1 VAQAEVVGWI
11 PGTPYSRATIRS
23 TDLHIV
29 KHALVAS
36 GIGIHYIR
44 PLIHEDQ
51 RPPSAS
57 DLDMAL
63 FCYWLQPDRPLS
75 SPEIKEAALEA
86 FRAAGVPAMADEQHA

>member
-11 PGTPYSRATIRS
+11 PGTPYTRATIRS
-23 TDLHIV
+23 TDLDVI

-36 GIGIHYIR
+36 GIGIHYTR

-57 DLDMAL
+57 ELDMAL
-63 FCYWLQPDRPLS
+63 FCYWLHPNRPLGS
-75 SPEIKEAALEA
+75 REIKETTLEV
-86 FRAAGVPAMADEQHA
+86 FRAAGVSAMADEQHA

>member
-1 VAQAEVVGWI
+1 MAQADVVGWI
-11 PGTPYSRATIRS
+11 PGTPYTRATIRS
-23 TDLHIV
+23 TDLEAVQHS
-29 KHALVAS
+29 LLAS
-36 GIGIHYIR
+36 EIGIHYTR

-63 FCYWLQPDRPLS
+63 FCYWLQADRPLGS
-75 SPEIKEAALEA
+75 REIKDTALEA